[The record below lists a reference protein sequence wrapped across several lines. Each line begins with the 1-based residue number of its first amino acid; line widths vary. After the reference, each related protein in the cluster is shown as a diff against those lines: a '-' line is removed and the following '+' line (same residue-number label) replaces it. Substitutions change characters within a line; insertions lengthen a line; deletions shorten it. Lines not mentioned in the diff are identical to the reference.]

1 MAKQKFDGIVEAVH
15 YAPDGQVE
23 WVRAYERRG
32 ATYSD
37 YVLISRQELVDKLKR
52 GKVFLVGQRR
62 AYLASTFDTSQPVR
76 LMPQNGQE
84 VIVAGDTQA
93 AQDCLEGVPII

>member
-1 MAKQKFDGIVEAVH
+1 MAKQKLDGIIEAVH

-32 ATYSD
+32 ATFSD
-37 YVLISRQELVDKLKR
+37 YVLISRQELVDKLKE

-62 AYLASTFDTSQPVR
+62 VYLASTFDTSQPVH
-76 LMPQNGQE
+76 LLSHNGRDVLVVGGAQ
-84 VIVAGDTQA
+84 ATQ
-93 AQDCLEGVPII
+93 DHLEGVPII